1 MAFNRTSQASRLEN
15 VVGTATGIA
24 TGMTTM
30 SSGTGTVT
38 VKQFRKLHG
47 IVGTVQGATGV
58 GQTVICTDTT
68 GNTATLETI
77 NEAGSAAGSSVVMW
91 FAWGDARR

>member
-15 VVGTATGIA
+15 VVGTATAIA

-30 SSGTGTVT
+30 ASGTGTVT
-38 VKQFRKLHG
+38 VKQFRTLHG
-47 IVGTVQGATGV
+47 IVGTVQGLTGA
-58 GQTVICTDTT
+58 GETVICTATS

-77 NEAGSAAGSSVVMW
+77 PESGTLGGTSVVMW

>member
-38 VKQFRKLHG
+38 VKQFRTLHG
-47 IVGTVQGATGV
+47 IVGMVQGATGV
-58 GQTVICTDTT
+58 GEYVICTATS
-68 GNTATLETI
+68 GNTATLETVS
-77 NEAGSAAGSSVVMW
+77 EAGSTTGSSVVMW

>member
-1 MAFNRTSQASRLEN
+1 M
-15 VVGTATGIA
+15 GTATGIA

-30 SSGTGTVT
+30 ASGTGTVT
-38 VKQFRKLHG
+38 VQQFRKLHG

-58 GQTVICTDTT
+58 GESVICTATS
-68 GNTATLETI
+68 GNTATIETI
-77 NEAGSAAGSSVVMW
+77 AEGGTATGTSVVMW